1 MKYRVG
7 AFKAKINSMLELEDG
22 QMVAGV
28 VFPAGT
34 DELFIVYLDPL
45 EQMDLPEEPDEVE
58 GSETV
63 PEKSETDEKDGKK
76 DDD

>member
-7 AFKAKINSMLELEDG
+7 AFRAKMNSMLELEDG
-22 QMVAGV
+22 QLVAGV

-45 EQMDLPEEPDEVE
+45 EQLELPEMPDEAEKDKVE
-58 GSETV
+58 SKES
-63 PEKSETDEKDGKK
+63 KTDEKVGKSDG
-76 DDD
+76 D